1 MIWKNGAKAAFALGF
16 DLDGRTIWRNKA
28 HKLPGGQN
36 FIKGVSI
43 GDFGVKVGTARV
55 LDILDEYDMKATW
68 FIPAEIVED
77 NPKTVEKILARGH
90 ELAHH
95 GYDHRGYY
103 GNTAEE
109 QIAYIERCQNVFLKY
124 AGVKAKGFR
133 GTGSILPETEKWL
146 YTDGGFVYGSC
157 GVSGE
162 ACTWIEVEG
171 EKTKA
176 VNIPC
181 RDEMMDDYMQT
192 VMNSYP
198 QVLAGMPRIAPY
210 RNPYE
215 NWINEVKGMIRY
227 GTAGS
232 AAFHPQIAGTPG
244 RAIMLERFCRYLAGN
259 SSVWCSACID
269 LAEYFFEHNGDGNH
283 E

>member
-198 QVLAGMPRIAPY
+198 QVLVGMPRIAPY

-244 RAIMLERFCRYLAGN
+244 RAIMLERFCRYLAEN

>member
-1 MIWKNGAKAAFALGF
+1 MIWKNGAKAAFALGL

-28 HKLPGGQN
+28 HKLPGGQD

-43 GDFGVKVGTARV
+43 GDFGVKVGTPRL
-55 LDILDEYDMKATW
+55 LDILDEYGLNATW
-68 FIPAEIVED
+68 FIPAEIVEEH
-77 NPKTVEKILARGH
+77 PKTVQIILARGH
-90 ELAHH
+90 EIAHH
-95 GYDHRGYY
+95 GYDHRGNY
-103 GNTAEE
+103 GNTTEE
-109 QIAYIERCQNVFLKY
+109 QIAYIEKCQDVFLKY
-124 AGVKAKGFR
+124 TGVKAKGFR
-133 GTGSILPETEKWL
+133 GTGSILPDTARWL
-146 YTDGGFVYGSC
+146 YTDGGFVYESC

-162 ACTWIEVEG
+162 ACTWVEVEG

-198 QVLAGMPRIAPY
+198 QVLVGMPRIAPY

-215 NWINEVKGMIRY
+215 NWMNEVKGIIRY

-232 AAFHPQIAGTPG
+232 PAFHPQIAGTPG
-244 RAIMLERFCRYLAGN
+244 RAIMFERFCRYLVEN
-259 SSVWCSACID
+259 SSLWCSTCID
-269 LAEYFFEHNGDGNH
+269 LAEYFIEHNGGGDH